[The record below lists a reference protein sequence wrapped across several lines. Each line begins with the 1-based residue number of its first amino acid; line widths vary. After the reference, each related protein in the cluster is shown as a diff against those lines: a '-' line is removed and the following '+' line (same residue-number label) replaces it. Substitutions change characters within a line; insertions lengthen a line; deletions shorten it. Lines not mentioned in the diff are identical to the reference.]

1 MKIKAITNF
10 AGAVTMHEGETRTCK
25 ETSTIRELIEAG
37 YVEVLEPDPDAKP
50 AKQNGDKGPEE
61 AEEPEDKKAGK
72 KK

>member
-10 AGAVTMHEGETRTCK
+10 AGAVTMHEGEIRTCK

-37 YVEVLEPDPDAKP
+37 YVEVLEPDPDTKP
-50 AKQNGDKGPEE
+50 AKQNEDAEQE
-61 AEEPEDKKAGK
+61 APEDKKAGK